1 MLTMHRYLDSLKKLC
16 PDQVLVIDEEVNP
29 ADFEVTAI
37 LQKLEMAG
45 QYPLVYF
52 TRPLNLKGE
61 VSQFPIA
68 TNIFASRERCA
79 VAMGVDVNQCKLPLS
94 LEYAKRELRV
104 LPPRAVAKANAPVK
118 EVVKIGDE
126 ADLREFP
133 VVRHHEM
140 DVAPYIDMA
149 PIMRDP
155 ETGAYNVAFLRN
167 MYKGP
172 RKLGLHMS
180 PRHNWEIV
188 RRHEAADR
196 NTPVVIVV
204 GHHPAFYLGALN
216 IAPFE
221 TDDYEVIGS
230 IMGEPLRLTPS
241 ETWGDNFMVP
251 ADADILIEGE
261 ILSKVREI
269 EAPFGEFTGYYGPQR
284 YRWVIDVKAIT
295 HRRNAIYQDTFVGH
309 RDNWILG
316 AIPKEGT
323 IYNRIKAIVPTV
335 KAVHLPNSGCGRL
348 NCYIS
353 IDKQTEGDSKQAAL
367 IAMGECDF
375 LKNVVVVD
383 ADIDAFNEER
393 VMWSVA
399 TRVQADEDVDILK
412 NIKGNTLDPSLRGEI
427 LTAKMIIDATRPV
440 DRPFAASLTV
450 PQEAVNRVSKLLTKK
465 GIRGGENG
473 TDI

>member
-1 MLTMHRYLDSLKKLC
+1 MHNKFCVVDDRITITGSYDWTVRADLENDENL
-16 PDQVLVIDEEVNP
+16 LVIE
-29 ADFEVTAI
+29 
-37 LQKLEMAG
+37 
-45 QYPLVYF
+45 
-52 TRPLNLKGE
+52 
-61 VSQFPIA
+61 
-68 TNIFASRERCA
+68 SREIA
-79 VAMGVDVNQCKLPLS
+79 KQYKEQFNKFWSGTHVDTCVYKDKDRLI
-94 LEYAKRELRV
+94 
-104 LPPRAVAKANAPVK
+104 K

-126 ADLREFP
+126 ADLNDFP
-133 VVRHHEM
+133 IVRHHEM
-140 DVAPYIDMA
+140 DAGPYVDMT

-155 ETGAYNVAFLRN
+155 ETGGYNVAFLRN

-180 PRHNWEIV
+180 PRHNWEIA
-188 RRHEAADR
+188 RRNESAER

-204 GHHPAFYLGALN
+204 SHHPSFYLAALN

-230 IMGEPLRLTPS
+230 IMGEPLRITPS

-251 ADADILIEGE
+251 VDADILIEGE
-261 ILSKVREI
+261 VLSKVREV

-284 YRWVIDVKAIT
+284 NRWVIDVKAIT
-295 HRRNAIYQDTFVGH
+295 HRKNAIYQDIFVGH
-309 RDNWILG
+309 RDNWVLG

-323 IYNRIKAIVPTV
+323 IYNRVKAIVPTV
-335 KAVHLPNSGCGRL
+335 QAVHLPNSGCGRF

-353 IDKQTEGDSKQAAL
+353 IDKKTEGDSKQAAL
-367 IAMGECDF
+367 IALGECDF
-375 LKNVVVVD
+375 LKNVIVVD
-383 ADIDAFNEER
+383 ADIDAFNEEQ

-440 DRPFAASLTV
+440 DRPFAASLNV
-450 PQEAVNRVSKLLTKK
+450 PLEVMNAVNKILSKK
-465 GIRGGENG
+465 GIRGRENG